1 MSTETN
7 DTEHAYSGSESWAI
21 PITPVEPRSV
31 PVVDGAPEPQAY
43 LATGNPMPTK
53 PAAELVPFT
62 DEELRKA
69 TAQQAI
75 QLART
80 VMFLLQS
87 FKKNPKTS
95 AAGLATALATIAV
108 LVWPDIPPGV
118 ETAIAIGG
126 SIITAVLGAL
136 ARDKAPAPQPPTKS

>member
-1 MSTETN
+1 MPDSPN
-7 DTEHAYSGSESWAI
+7 DTGNTPPLYEVTPTAMRTVPAI
-21 PITPVEPRSV
+21 
-31 PVVDGAPEPQAY
+31 DGAPEPRAY
-43 LATGNPMPTK
+43 PATGAPIPTAK
-53 PAAELVPFT
+53 AEELVPFT
-62 DEELRKA
+62 DEELQKA

-75 QLART
+75 QLARNL
-80 VMFLLQS
+80 MFLFRN

-95 AAGLATALATIAV
+95 AAGLATALATIAA

-136 ARDKAPAPQPPTKS
+136 ARDKAPVNSGVSQPPTRN